1 MQITVTGRHV
11 DITDPIRTHIEKK
24 MEKLDSSFD
33 RVTDVRVVLSVE
45 KYRQFAEITVLGNGV
60 RLHSQEAT
68 DDMYASIDKAFEKIE
83 RQLRRRTTKTRQAKR
98 RKSAEPQPPE
108 EEPAEEAPEPEEL
121 VEQYGPYR
129 VSVNEEFAPKP
140 MSVEEAIMQLDASGT
155 EFFPFV
161 NEETDEVNVVFRK
174 KDGGYGLLRR
184 SF

>member
-1 MQITVTGRHV
+1 MQITVTGRQV
-11 DITDPIRTHIEKK
+11 DITDPIRAHIEKK
-24 MEKLDSSFD
+24 LGKLDSSFD

-45 KYRQFAEITVLGNGV
+45 KYRQFAEITVLGSGV

-68 DDMYASIDKAFEKIE
+68 DDMYASIDKAIDKIE

-98 RKSAEPQPPE
+98 RKSVETRP
-108 EEPAEEAPEPEEL
+108 PAEEPEEDFEPEEL
-121 VEQYGPYR
+121 FEQHGPYR

-140 MSVEEAIMQLDASGT
+140 MSVEEAIMQLDASGE
-155 EFFPFV
+155 EFFAFV
-161 NEETDEVNVVFRK
+161 NEQTDEVNVVFRK